1 MITEMRLN
9 YLYKK
14 RLQLLND
21 IKTLN
26 TMLSDTKME
35 LAKVTSELSVLETVD
50 DVG

>member
-1 MITEMRLN
+1 
-9 YLYKK
+9 
-14 RLQLLND
+14 LLND